1 MTLQLLTRRTLTLQR
16 AVTTPGPSGEI
27 LRSWQTVLTAFSAS
41 ILTFHAHLWKVAARR
56 TMDITHV
63 IITPQNT
70 EAQVGDRLF
79 DGILFYR
86 VLYVINLGDR
96 DQAWAIYTDQLDPQ
110 DALTES

>member
-16 AVTTPGPSGEI
+16 AITTPGPSGEI
-27 LRSWQTVLTAFSAS
+27 LRSWQTLLTAISAS
-41 ILTFHAHLWKVAARR
+41 ILTFHAHPSKIIGHR

-70 EAQVGDRLF
+70 GAQFGDRLF
-79 DGILFYR
+79 DGVLFYR

-110 DALTES
+110 DAITES

>member
-27 LRSWQTVLTAFSAS
+27 LRSWQTLLTAVPAS
-41 ILTFHAHLWKVAARR
+41 ILTFHAHPWKVTARR

-63 IITPQNT
+63 IITPHNT
-70 EAQVGDRLF
+70 GAQFGDRLF
-79 DGILFYR
+79 DGVLYYR

-96 DQAWAIYTDQLDPQ
+96 DQAWAVYTNQLDPQ